1 MVTGKM
7 DMDETFNSRAGIVN
21 SFNAAILSLVLSLFL
36 AACGGGG
43 TTDSNSPASASATS
57 NGVTLAWDPPSGA
70 SNLSG
75 YRIYIGTAPGK
86 YLQPAGQ
93 GISVGN
99 VTTYTL
105 LGLSGGTRYYFAV
118 TAFDTTGNESARSN
132 ETFKDV
138 P

>member
-1 MVTGKM
+1 
-7 DMDETFNSRAGIVN
+7 MDETFISRKGIVK

-43 TTDSNSPASASATS
+43 TTDGSSPASASTTS
-57 NGVTLAWDPPSGA
+57 NGVTLAWNPPSGT

-75 YRIYIGTAPGK
+75 YRIYIGTAPGN

-118 TAFDTTGNESARSN
+118 TAFDTTGNESPYSN